1 MTKPHRIKVK
11 RQKGWRLPEDAVFVG
26 RPTKWGN
33 PYRLGK
39 EADSREEVVAMYRA
53 MLASL
58 PPAELSALLTPLKG
72 RNLACWCPEDGPCH
86 ADVLLELA
94 NG

>member
-1 MTKPHRIKVK
+1 MTKPRRIKVK
-11 RQKGWRLPEDAVFVG
+11 RQKGWRLPDGAVFVG

-39 EADSREEVVAMYRA
+39 EAGSREEVVAMYRA
-53 MLASL
+53 MLASQ
-58 PPAELSALLTPLKG
+58 PPDELFALLAPLKG
-72 RNLACWCPEDGPCH
+72 RDLACWCPEDGPCH